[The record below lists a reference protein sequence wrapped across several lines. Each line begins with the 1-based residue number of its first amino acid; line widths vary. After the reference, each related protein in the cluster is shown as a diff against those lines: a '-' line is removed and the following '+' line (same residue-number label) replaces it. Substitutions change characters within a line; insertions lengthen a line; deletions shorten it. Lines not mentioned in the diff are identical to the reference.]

1 VPWAAI
7 RHHLPI
13 RLNPPQAFDPL
24 TLYRDLLWIAHTRRD
39 RLRFARAVVALAWLE
54 RERSYEVSFGA
65 VGQRFRC
72 MLSDASQLE
81 VVRNV
86 FVDEEYRLPTDDGP
100 VRTIVDLGSHVG
112 VSVLW
117 FRAQYPDAEIV
128 AVEPHPE
135 TFRRLQ
141 ANVGHLPRVHLV
153 QAAVGSTDGPR
164 ALFASDESWAASLLP
179 QPALDRVGQ
188 VTCRRLDGLL
198 VELGLESIDVLKVD
212 IEGAEHEVL
221 STFAGLARVRTLVC
235 EYHRELNGLD
245 AFSFIRSLEGFELLS
260 LRGDSERHLTITA
273 RRT

>member
-1 VPWAAI
+1 MRP
-7 RHHLPI
+7 
-13 RLNPPQAFDPL
+13 NPSKLVDQLA
-24 TLYRDLLWIAHTRRD
+24 LYRDLLPIAQSRGD
-39 RLRFARAVVALAWLE
+39 RLRLARAVVALTWFN
-54 RERSYEVSFGA
+54 RGRNRSYEVTFGA
-65 VGQRFRC
+65 LGQRFRC
-72 MLSDASQLE
+72 TLSDTSQLE
-81 VVRNV
+81 VVRDV
-86 FVDEEYRLPTDDGP
+86 FVEEEYWLPSDEP

-112 VSVLW
+112 ISVLW

-179 QPALDRVGQ
+179 QPALVHAEQ
-188 VTCRRLDGLL
+188 VTCRRLDGVLM
-198 VELGLESIDVLKVD
+198 ELDLESIDVLKVD

-221 STFAGLARVRTLVC
+221 SSFAGLGRVRTLVC
-235 EYHRELNGLD
+235 EYHRELNGMD
-245 AFSFIRSLEGFELLS
+245 AFGFIRSLEGFEVLS
-260 LRGDSERHLTITA
+260 LRGDSERHLTIAA